1 MAITQANM
9 RYNSTIPIIAL
20 WQSKFIGNTH
30 SKDVC
35 LWFSMEDAINIMLC
49 VIITHI
55 KKHIII
61 ACIQTSIP
69 AYALGI
75 EVIIFPGTI
84 I

>member
-1 MAITQANM
+1 MTDH
-9 RYNSTIPIIAL
+9 Y
-20 WQSKFIGNTH
+20 
-30 SKDVC
+30 
-35 LWFSMEDAINIMLC
+35 SMEDTINIMLC

-55 KKHIII
+55 KKHIVI